1 MADLKTNYKDDV
13 LDASKNEKRK
23 FRMIQNDD
31 GTVSFDDAT
40 EYTQQ
45 GDAFGAADIN
55 ATNAKINEQSQS
67 LTYKK
72 IATLSGATAQSIDF
86 TKYKEIL
93 LIAFVR
99 GGYCSMVIP
108 TDILTADEQWFNL
121 NYNDVNLNVA
131 AMSFK
136 ISKTSA
142 RIYRLTYS
150 TTDYT
155 AKAVAQIYAK

>member
-1 MADLKTNYKDDV
+1 MALFYFVAIIIHYIWHKSKYFNPHFFKT
-13 LDASKNEKRK
+13 
-23 FRMIQNDD
+23 
-31 GTVSFDDAT
+31 
-40 EYTQQ
+40 
-45 GDAFGAADIN
+45 
-55 ATNAKINEQSQS
+55 TNQS

-72 IATLSGATAQSIDF
+72 ITTLSGTTAQSIDF

-108 TDILTADEQWFNL
+108 TDILNASEQWFNL

-142 RIYRLTYS
+142 RIYQLTYS

>member
-1 MADLKTNYKDDV
+1 MLHHGN
-13 LDASKNEKRK
+13 
-23 FRMIQNDD
+23 
-31 GTVSFDDAT
+31 
-40 EYTQQ
+40 
-45 GDAFGAADIN
+45 
-55 ATNAKINEQSQS
+55 QS

-72 IATLSGATAQSIDF
+72 IATLSGTTAQSIDF

-142 RIYRLTYS
+142 RIYQLTYT

-155 AKAVAQIYAK
+155 AKAVAQVYAK

>member
-13 LDASKNEKRK
+13 LDTSKNEKRK

-67 LTYKK
+67 LTDLKSLK
-72 IATLSGATAQSIDF
+72 IDYGKASMLSGEAIIEFKKDFNKLPSIS
-86 TKYKEIL
+86 I
-93 LIAFVR
+93 I
-99 GGYCSMVIP
+99 
-108 TDILTADEQWFNL
+108 
-121 NYNDVNLNVA
+121 
-131 AMSFK
+131 
-136 ISKTSA
+136 
-142 RIYRLTYS
+142 
-150 TTDYT
+150 
-155 AKAVAQIYAK
+155 AVADGTALFATIHNITQKSCTVIFWNGGNRYYDSGDFYWIAVGE

>member
-13 LDASKNEKRK
+13 LDTSKNEKRK

-55 ATNAKINEQSQS
+55 ATNAKINEQNQS

-72 IATLSGATAQSIDF
+72 ITTLSGTTAQSIDF

-108 TDILTADEQWFNL
+108 TDILNASEQWFNL

-142 RIYRLTYS
+142 RIYQLTYS

>member
-1 MADLKTNYKDDV
+1 M
-13 LDASKNEKRK
+13 
-23 FRMIQNDD
+23 
-31 GTVSFDDAT
+31 
-40 EYTQQ
+40 
-45 GDAFGAADIN
+45 
-55 ATNAKINEQSQS
+55 
-67 LTYKK
+67 
-72 IATLSGATAQSIDF
+72 
-86 TKYKEIL
+86 
-93 LIAFVR
+93 R

-108 TDILTADEQWFNL
+108 TDILNASEQWFNL

-142 RIYRLTYS
+142 RIHQLTYS